1 MLQAL
6 NISKSFNGNKVLK
19 EIDIHVEK
27 GKITTIIGPSG
38 CGKSALV
45 RALSLLDP
53 PTLGTIIIDDRQ
65 YVFPQKNNDNP
76 SLPWPKLTVVFQELF
91 LWPHMTL
98 RQNITFPIRK
108 QLNPDMKRY
117 IDELIEQFEM
127 SEFIDRYSN
136 EVSSG
141 ERQRVA
147 LVRALVLRPDYIIL
161 DEITSALDVEQIN
174 SVLSCLQSLRK
185 EDIGILLV
193 THLIGFARRVAD
205 HIVFIDGGRVLE
217 SGGKEVLDAPTNDRT
232 RRFLSAIEAA
242 T

>member
-205 HIVFIDGGRVLE
+205 HIVFIDDGRVLE
-217 SGGKEVLDAPTNDRT
+217 SGGKEVLDAPNSDRA

>member
-1 MLQAL
+1 MLRAF
-6 NISKSFNGNKVLK
+6 NISKLFNGQEVLNG
-19 EIDIHVEK
+19 IDIKVEK

-38 CGKSALV
+38 CGKSTLV

-53 PTLGTIIIDDRQ
+53 PTSGTVIIDDKK
-65 YVFPQKNNDNP
+65 YVFPHKNNDNP
-76 SLPWPKLTVVFQELF
+76 ALPWPKVTVVFQELF

-108 QLNPDMKRY
+108 QLNLDMERY

-141 ERQRVA
+141 ERQRAA
-147 LVRALVLRPDYIIL
+147 LVRALVLRPDYLIL

-174 SVLSCLQSLRK
+174 SVLSCLQSLRG

-193 THLIGFARRVAD
+193 THLIGFARRAAD
-205 HIVFIDGGRVLE
+205 HIVFIDDGRVLE
-217 SGGKEVLDAPTNDRT
+217 SGGKEVLDFPHNDRL
-232 RRFLSAIEAA
+232 REFLSVIEAA